1 VERDV
6 KQRVEDEL
14 ADEGLTDVQISYHLT
29 SIFDHSIFEALSKVI
44 QKLIPQLPTLQA
56 LLNNLTHVQT
66 PPTLNV
72 DNGFAQGVPVRCHQ
86 QNIHC
91 DRLCSSGYP
100 RVRNMFRF
108 H

>member
-1 VERDV
+1 VTFALVKPGGGVDVDVERDV

-56 LLNNLTHVQT
+56 LLNNLTHVY
-66 PPTLNV
+66 L
-72 DNGFAQGVPVRCHQ
+72 
-86 QNIHC
+86 
-91 DRLCSSGYP
+91 
-100 RVRNMFRF
+100 FRYLT
-108 H
+108 